1 MAFRIVKAEQ
11 LEWEEYEHFPGR
23 FRAALTELAGLRHT
37 HANLIRHQPGA
48 VGPRHAERVQ
58 DKTFAPLRR
67 TLTMYLG
74 DPPER
79 YEVPVGGLVHVEAG
93 TVLQIVNETDE
104 ELVVLV
110 CGAPPE
116 RAGCEHVRERRLA
129 QKRKQ
134 DHVLRCRSSSR
145 KDYVAPPRRLRIA
158 ARTSSN
164 ALSPPGSPEA
174 RR

>member
-23 FRAALTELAGLRHT
+23 FRAPLTELAGLRHT
-37 HANLIRHQPGA
+37 RANLIRHEPGA

-58 DKTFAPLRR
+58 DETFAPLRG

-79 YEVPVGGLVHVEAG
+79 HEVPVGGLVHVEAG

-116 RAGCEHVRERRLA
+116 RAGANMFESAV
-129 QKRKQ
+129 
-134 DHVLRCRSSSR
+134 
-145 KDYVAPPRRLRIA
+145 
-158 ARTSSN
+158 
-164 ALSPPGSPEA
+164 
-174 RR
+174 